1 MNRLFL
7 LGLGLLGLFGTT
19 MLQAQAHSTQPN
31 NLFPKVALHTS
42 HGTLVVELD
51 RSRAP
56 LSVDNFLHY
65 AVAGK
70 YDNTL
75 FHRVIPNFVVQ
86 GGGYAADYKAVVED
100 APVANEAGNGLLNTR
115 GTLAMA
121 RTNDPHSATNQFFF
135 NLQDNPNLDP
145 LPQRWGYAVFGE
157 IIEGLE
163 VLNAL
168 GSVNTSFSRKLGAP
182 DVPEHPLILE
192 KVTLLPQ

>member
-1 MNRLFL
+1 MSRLLL
-7 LGLGLLGLFGTT
+7 LGLGLLGLLGTT
-19 MLQAQAHSTQPN
+19 MLQAHSTQPN
-31 NLFPKVALHTS
+31 NLFPRVALHTS
-42 HGTLVVELD
+42 HGTILVELD

-65 AVAGK
+65 AVTGQ

-75 FHRVIPNFVVQ
+75 FHRIIPNFVVQ
-86 GGGYAADYKAVVED
+86 GGGYTADYKPVLEG

-121 RTNDPHSATNQFFF
+121 RTNAPHSATNQFFF

-182 DVPEHPLILE
+182 DVPEQPLLLE
-192 KVTLLPQ
+192 KVVLLPQ